1 MDGEMSQQGED
12 ADVAD
17 TRSNFMD
24 QATMMCNETPTR
36 DAERYTNA
44 RRGAA
49 RQQMRLQRCAW

>member
-36 DAERYTNA
+36 DAERYINA
-44 RRGAA
+44 RRGAT
-49 RQQMRLQRCAW
+49 RQQRNHNEAR